1 MTEAGTRQ
9 EHDHVEA
16 PGPIAA
22 WAVPGIPEIVPGTD
36 LAAVIGDA
44 LSADAVAHPDRA
56 LLGGDILVV
65 TSKIVSKAEG
75 RLVAADDR
83 EQAITDETVRVVATR
98 AYDGG
103 LTRIVENRQGVVGA
117 AAGVDA
123 SNVVEGSVLLLP
135 EDPDAS
141 AQALRDAFT
150 ERFRVEVGVIVSDT
164 LGRAWRIG
172 QTDIAIGASG
182 VRVVDDLR
190 GQTDAAGRPLTV
202 TQPAVGDE
210 LAGLGD
216 LVKGKASGCPVAVV
230 RGAVRFVTTSA
241 STPSSLSER
250 GESGGD
256 GESDGRSASNG
267 DGAVRAAIPHQNAD
281 PFLTGRSLTRT
292 GPGDMFRLGTDEA
305 LADGY
310 RHGFAAGVALARGD
324 EPRWTVVVPFKGG
337 VGAKSRFAA
346 EPGVDRRL
354 LSAAFLTDTL
364 RAVRASRSV
373 DSVVVVSSEPGLSD
387 ALGVLVD
394 SVVPDPAMGL
404 NAAVAAGVSAARTA
418 HPGTFVA
425 VLVGDLPALLPDDL
439 DAALGL
445 AVEAARCGHP
455 YAFVADHD
463 GTGTTA
469 ITAAPGAAV
478 SSRFGRDSRAHHA
491 DAGYQELTVPPGSS
505 LRLDIDDVATL
516 RGSADR
522 LGRATQQ
529 LLGRGI

>member
-1 MTEAGTRQ
+1 MTEGGPSVDLESAREAGS
-9 EHDHVEA
+9 V
-16 PGPIAA
+16 AA
-22 WAVPGIPEIVPGTD
+22 WAVPGVPEVVAGDD
-36 LAAVIGDA
+36 LAALIGDA
-44 LSADAVAHPDRA
+44 LEADAAAHPERA
-56 LLGGDILVV
+56 LQAGDILVV

-75 RLVAADDR
+75 RAIAADDR

-123 SNVVEGSVLLLP
+123 SNVAEGSVLLLP
-135 EDPDAS
+135 ADPDAS
-141 AQALRDAFT
+141 ARAFREALV
-150 ERFRVEVGVIVSDT
+150 ERFGLDLGVIVSDT

-172 QTDIAIGASG
+172 QTDIAIGAAG

-190 GQTDAAGRPLTV
+190 GQTDAAGRPLAV

-230 RGAVRFVTTSA
+230 RGAARFVNG
-241 STPSSLSER
+241 TP
-250 GESGGD
+250 
-256 GESDGRSASNG
+256 
-267 DGAVRAAIPHQNAD
+267 AD
-281 PFLTGRSLTRT
+281 EGPELFITGRSLART

-305 LADGY
+305 LAEGY
-310 RHGFAAGVALARGD
+310 RQGFAAGLALARGD
-324 EPRWTVVVPFKGG
+324 EPRWTVIVPFKGG

-364 RAVRASRSV
+364 HAVRGSRSV
-373 DSVVVVSSEPGLSD
+373 ESVIVVSGEPGLSD
-387 ALGVLVD
+387 TLGALVD
-394 SVVPDPAMGL
+394 AVVPDPAMGL
-404 NAAVAAGVSAARTA
+404 NAAVAAGVAAARAA
-418 HPGTFVA
+418 HPGTFAA

-455 YAFVADHD
+455 YAFVPDHD
-463 GTGTTA
+463 GTGTTV

-491 DAGYQELTVPPGSS
+491 DAGYHELVVPAGSS

-516 RGSADR
+516 RGAVDR
-522 LGRATQQ
+522 LGRATQE
-529 LLGRGI
+529 LLGPIA